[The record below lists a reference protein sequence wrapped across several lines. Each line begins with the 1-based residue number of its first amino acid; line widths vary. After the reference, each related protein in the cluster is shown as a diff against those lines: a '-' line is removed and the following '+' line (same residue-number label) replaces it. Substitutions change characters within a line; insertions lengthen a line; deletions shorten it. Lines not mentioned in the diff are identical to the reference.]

1 MSKLCTAVC
10 EFMYSLTMEEVFIVT
25 GIQVL
30 VFAFGIIL
38 PIAIWQSKKAKN

>member
-1 MSKLCTAVC
+1 MKNFYMAVC

-25 GIQVL
+25 GIQLL